1 MTTQETTRRD
11 VRQEVTNSIIEHLE
25 RGVMPWRKGWGAAK
39 DTALLLPR
47 NGATGHVY
55 RGGNRLYLLTVM
67 REAGYDDPRFF
78 TFKQLQALGA
88 GPEKGSKGYAVEYW
102 DRLPFWRRRDVEV
115 LHGDMRVRV
124 VGADDKTA
132 TLATGEQ
139 VAVEELSAR
148 GPGIKNPLPW
158 HSAQR
163 VLDAVIAKYAVVFNV
178 AQARGLEEYLE
189 ANPLENNVAQ
199 ARGLEEYLEANP
211 LEKPAASA
219 LQLDKQLAA
228 LVGHMKSTGLTVQF
242 VPGDSACYLP
252 RDDRVVMPAM
262 EQFKSSLEFRSTLLH
277 ELIHATGHEK
287 RLNREGIAQFDGF
300 GTERYARE
308 ELIAELGSAFAA
320 AETGIERD
328 DANHAAYIDSWLKVL
343 RGKDGKHALFEAARQ
358 ADKACDYV
366 LEPLRE
372 RQQQRQPEPVR
383 EAEVEL

>member
-1 MTTQETTRRD
+1 MTTQEVTRRD
-11 VRQEVTNSIIEHLE
+11 VRQEVTNSIVEHLE

-39 DTALLLPR
+39 DAALLLPR

-115 LHGDMRVRV
+115 LQGDMRVRV
-124 VGADDKTA
+124 VAADDKTA

-189 ANPLENNVAQ
+189 ANPLE
-199 ARGLEEYLEANP
+199 
-211 LEKPAASA
+211 KPAATA
-219 LQLDKQLAA
+219 LQLDKQMAA
-228 LVGHMKSTGLTVQF
+228 IVGHMKSTGLTVQF
-242 VPGDSACYLP
+242 APGDSAFYQP
-252 RDDRVVMPAM
+252 SDDRVVMPAM

-300 GTERYARE
+300 GTERYAKE